1 MPYWFIDKKAFRIIY
16 DIMKGTK
23 PVILAIIAAL
33 VLKLFFFDFI
43 IAQGHS
49 MEPAIKDGSV
59 LVVSRVAY
67 GLQLPTN
74 RYLFRWGKPKI
85 GEVVVFYTPSGEI
98 AVKRCTIVE
107 KDGLFY
113 AEGDNS
119 LASYDSRSYGFVL
132 ADKIIGKVLG
142 Y

>member
-1 MPYWFIDKKAFRIIY
+1 
-16 DIMKGTK
+16 MKGTK
-23 PVILAIIAAL
+23 SVILAIIAAL